1 VVHFSLSF
9 DRGSVVVSSRSAPH
23 PQELLR
29 RFDRSKDIFA
39 GVGSIKPSLSS
50 FSFQSVKTAG
60 TSAQLTWTPVD
71 SDARYLVF
79 SQETYGVYFTKEN
92 RFQFVDLEP
101 GKTYHVF
108 VLAINLGPEY
118 IAFTAFETSQ

>member
-1 VVHFSLSF
+1 MST
-9 DRGSVVVSSRSAPH
+9 RSAPR
-23 PQELLR
+23 PQEFLR
-29 RFDRSKDIFA
+29 RFDGSKDLLSR
-39 GVGSIKPSLSS
+39 VGSVESSLSP

-60 TSAQLTWTPVD
+60 TSVQLTWSPVG

-79 SQETYGVYFTKEN
+79 SQEIYGVYFTKEN

-108 VLAINLGPEY
+108 VLAIELGPEY

>member
-1 VVHFSLSF
+1 MSA
-9 DRGSVVVSSRSAPH
+9 RSAPH
-23 PQELLR
+23 PQEFLR
-29 RFDRSKDIFA
+29 RFDGSKDIFA
-39 GVGSIKPSLSS
+39 RVESVKSLLSPL
-50 FSFQSVKTAG
+50 SFQSVKTAG
-60 TSAQLTWTPVD
+60 TSAQLTWTPVG

-79 SQETYGVYFTKEN
+79 SQEMYGVYFTKES

-108 VLAINLGPEY
+108 VLAIKLGPEY

>member
-1 VVHFSLSF
+1 
-9 DRGSVVVSSRSAPH
+9 VSSKSAARS
-23 PQELLR
+23 QEFLR
-29 RFDRSKDIFA
+29 RFDGSKDLLTT
-39 GVGSIKPSLSS
+39 VGSIESSLSPL
-50 FSFQSVKTAG
+50 SFQSVKTAG
-60 TSAQLTWTPVD
+60 TSAQLTWNPVG

>member
-1 VVHFSLSF
+1 
-9 DRGSVVVSSRSAPH
+9 VSSRSAPR
-23 PQELLR
+23 PRELLR
-29 RFDRSKDIFA
+29 RFDGSKDIFA
-39 GVGSIKPSLSS
+39 RVGSIESSLSP

-60 TSAQLTWTPVD
+60 TSAQLTWTPVG

-108 VLAINLGPEY
+108 VLAVKLGPEY
-118 IAFTAFETSQ
+118 IAFTAFETSH